1 MCLQILNKLYA
12 IHKSRYHSCKI
23 SITTEFSEMSTN
35 HDHKQSLLSNMP
47 KFTSFKAVLSSKRTF
62 FCRESIYFITQRIWK
77 NLLYF
82 LANMW
87 IVQKWKSIL
96 ELLKTQTILELKMA
110 QPNSITYIIHES
122 WFQRSSIFSLNETKL
137 KVQKYLVSQ

>member
-1 MCLQILNKLYA
+1 MCLKILNKLYA

-23 SITTEFSEMSTN
+23 AIILNLLKWVQIMTISNLFCLTCLNLPHS
-35 HDHKQSLLSNMP
+35 KQYCPL
-47 KFTSFKAVLSSKRTF
+47 KGHF

>member
-1 MCLQILNKLYA
+1 
-12 IHKSRYHSCKI
+12 
-23 SITTEFSEMSTN
+23 
-35 HDHKQSLLSNMP
+35 
-47 KFTSFKAVLSSKRTF
+47 
-62 FCRESIYFITQRIWK
+62 
-77 NLLYF
+77 
-82 LANMW
+82 MW